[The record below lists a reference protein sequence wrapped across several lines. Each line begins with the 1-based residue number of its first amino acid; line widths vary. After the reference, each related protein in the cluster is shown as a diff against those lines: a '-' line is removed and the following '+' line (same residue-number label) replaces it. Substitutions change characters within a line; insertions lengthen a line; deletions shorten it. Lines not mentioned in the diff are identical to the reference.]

1 MSEETGIESV
11 SRFKLM
17 EAADNAQIVAEING
31 EMLKEMVYTVKGKN
45 RLSYAGAK
53 FAAIQLG
60 DIHVRES
67 TVTYNKEL
75 DQFEASALAYNA
87 NNKLTLPGHAEQ
99 PRMMKIW
106 DDKEK
111 TKFHLEPDDFAR
123 RKAASKS
130 VRNALMA
137 VMPADHIAA
146 YMKAMI
152 DKRKPRVIR
161 NPSPKK
167 VESET
172 VVKPRV
178 GDPPRQEE
186 PKPVEESKEEE
197 SPKGPPKSIDD
208 LTAKIAAFLPG
219 HSELVVI
226 SDRGDYY
233 RIGRKRTLDTEI
245 ENHLDF
251 IVSEMGGEWDNDKNE
266 WRIEKK

>member
-1 MSEETGIESV
+1 
-11 SRFKLM
+11 
-17 EAADNAQIVAEING
+17 
-31 EMLKEMVYTVKGKN
+31 
-45 RLSYAGAK
+45 
-53 FAAIQLG
+53 
-60 DIHVRES
+60 
-67 TVTYNKEL
+67 
-75 DQFEASALAYNA
+75 
-87 NNKLTLPGHAEQ
+87 
-99 PRMMKIW
+99 MMKIW
-106 DDKEK
+106 DDDTK
-111 TKFHLEPDDFAR
+111 TTFHMEVDDFAR

-178 GDPPRQEE
+178 GDPPRQEA
-186 PKPVEESKEEE
+186 PKPEEE
-197 SPKGPPKSIDD
+197 EPPKGPPKSIDD
-208 LTAKIAAFLPG
+208 LTARIAAFLPG

-233 RIGRKRTLDTEI
+233 RIGRKRTLDKEI
-245 ENHLDF
+245 ETHLDF

-266 WRIEKK
+266 WKIEKK